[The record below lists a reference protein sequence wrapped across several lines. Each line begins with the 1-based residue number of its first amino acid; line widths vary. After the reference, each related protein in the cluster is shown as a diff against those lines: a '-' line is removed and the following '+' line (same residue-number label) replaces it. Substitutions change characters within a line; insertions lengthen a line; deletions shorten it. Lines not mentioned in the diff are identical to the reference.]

1 MHEHNDQVNQ
11 RERSETMNHH
21 LTRRTLV
28 GGLAAGATALAV
40 RTSGVEGQSTD
51 PGEQLLR
58 FVDAVYGNA
67 DPATIEQI
75 VDEVIAE
82 NWTPEDDR
90 DQPGREALKERLL
103 AGNEV
108 FLILWR
114 DWTTTVDEIFAT
126 DSRAAARVTIAG
138 TGHDDSQSTLSLIV
152 IAHAA
157 DGKLTRA
164 FTGTGTLETSAEA
177 TPTA

>member
-1 MHEHNDQVNQ
+1 MPHQ
-11 RERSETMNHH
+11 M
-21 LTRRTLV
+21 TRRTLV
-28 GGLAAGATALAV
+28 GALTGSAATFALGESSV
-40 RTSGVEGQSTD
+40 QGQSPD
-51 PGEQLLR
+51 PGEQLR
-58 FVDAVYGNA
+58 QFVEAVYGNA

-75 VDEVIAE
+75 VDDVIAE
-82 NWTPEDDR
+82 DWIPEDNR
-90 DQPGREALKERLL
+90 DKPGRDALKERLL

-114 DWTTTVDEIFAT
+114 TWTTTIDEVFAT
-126 DSRAAARVTIAG
+126 ETRAAARITVAG
-138 TGHDDSQSTLSLIV
+138 TGHDDSESTLTLIV

-164 FTGTGTLETSAEA
+164 WTAAGTLETSTEA